1 MRFETDRL
9 VLRRWLPSDLGPFQ
23 RMNADPY
30 VMRYFPSTRTNEE
43 SAELLQKTERHFEEH
58 GFGVWALELK
68 ATGEWIGLTGA
79 AHVPFEAH
87 FTPAVE
93 LGWRIVGKFHG
104 QGYATEAARFTC
116 EFAFKE
122 LKLSGLV
129 AFTIPANL
137 PSRRVMEKL
146 GMKHNPAENFNHPL
160 VPPDSPARVHVLYR
174 LSSAEYRKESTGE

>member
-1 MRFETDRL
+1 MRLETDRL
-9 VLRRWLPSDLGPFQ
+9 VLRRWLKSDLEPFQ

-30 VMRYFPSTRTNEE
+30 VMRFFPSTRTDKE
-43 SAELLQKTERHFEEH
+43 SAEIIEKIELHFDTY
-58 GFGVWALELK
+58 GFGIYALELK

-93 LGWRIVGKFHG
+93 LGWRIMGKFHG

-122 LKLSGLV
+122 LRLAELV
-129 AFTIPANL
+129 AFTVPANQ

-146 GMKHNPAENFNHPL
+146 GMKHNPSENFNHPL
-160 VPPDSPARVHVLYR
+160 VPPDSPAREHVLYR
-174 LSSAEYRKESTGE
+174 LSNAQYSKQSTEE